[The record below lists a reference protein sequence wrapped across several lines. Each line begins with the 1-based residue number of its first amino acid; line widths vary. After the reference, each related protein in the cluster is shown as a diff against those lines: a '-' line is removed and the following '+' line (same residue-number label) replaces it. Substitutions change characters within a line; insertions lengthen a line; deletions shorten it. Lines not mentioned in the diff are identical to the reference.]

1 MKLFVIKH
9 LLTEYTKLIYL
20 LEKKC
25 SLYSFLQFQ
34 NDENIKNIWTS
45 IFQKFSTTNIT
56 VQPTIESNSINYY
69 EGLTF
74 PFILDEYS
82 KIKELYQELI
92 INKADLSPDLKWFKD
107 NYRQKSLMKEHLNII
122 YQEKYIQNVFY
133 QNMIRMI
140 LNDFIIPETHFDI
153 ICRIISDI
161 LSSDDFEQNIIL
173 IMEKKDL
180 LSLLHKLI
188 ELFLKSNSNKE
199 AIFEIISSENTENFD
214 DEVKNSDLKSE
225 SNSEKNNPWVPKV
238 SNLIYKLIEEVSSIK
253 ILSII
258 QTQENYTQY
267 INSIDWIIDSFNQIS
282 SLEIK
287 NSEKLE
293 FLKQITRISS
303 IWPLLSLILD

>member
-92 INKADLSPDLKWFKD
+92 INKADLSSDLKWFKD
-107 NYRQKSLMKEHLNII
+107 NYQQKSLMKEHLNII
-122 YQEKYIQNVFY
+122 YKGRDIQNVFY

-214 DEVKNSDLKSE
+214 
-225 SNSEKNNPWVPKV
+225 PWVPKV

>member
-1 MKLFVIKH
+1 M
-9 LLTEYTKLIYL
+9 LTEYTKLIYL

-92 INKADLSPDLKWFKD
+92 INKADLSSDLKWFKD
-107 NYRQKSLMKEHLNII
+107 NYKKKSLMKEHLDII
-122 YQEKYIQNVFY
+122 YQERDIQNVFY

-214 DEVKNSDLKSE
+214 
-225 SNSEKNNPWVPKV
+225 PWVPKV

>member
-1 MKLFVIKH
+1 M
-9 LLTEYTKLIYL
+9 LTEYTKLIYL

-92 INKADLSPDLKWFKD
+92 INKADLSSDLKWFKD
-107 NYRQKSLMKEHLNII
+107 NYQQKSLMKEHLNII
-122 YQEKYIQNVFY
+122 YKGRDIQNVFY

-214 DEVKNSDLKSE
+214 
-225 SNSEKNNPWVPKV
+225 PWVPKV